1 MIKAKSKT
9 NRGNYYEFKKTV
21 IRCDKRKIPKFDE
34 NENYFIIKFEGG
46 GDEFGSFQYF
56 NTDIEDDDNEF
67 NPEDYFELIMEI
79 MDKSGVYYTFLNYG
93 SSCEIVYS
101 DGILSIE
108 TESPIE
114 FDESEFSKTWQ
125 DTGEFDNAVD
135 ADDAYQGD
143 MEIKLDK
150 AILNE

>member
-1 MIKAKSKT
+1 
-9 NRGNYYEFKKTV
+9 
-21 IRCDKRKIPKFDE
+21 
-34 NENYFIIKFEGG
+34 
-46 GDEFGSFQYF
+46 
-56 NTDIEDDDNEF
+56 
-67 NPEDYFELIMEI
+67 